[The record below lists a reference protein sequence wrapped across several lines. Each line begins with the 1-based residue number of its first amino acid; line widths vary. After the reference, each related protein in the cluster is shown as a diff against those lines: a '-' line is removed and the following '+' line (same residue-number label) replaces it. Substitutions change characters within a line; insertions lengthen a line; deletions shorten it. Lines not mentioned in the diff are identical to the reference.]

1 MPRPRGSKN
10 KPKDPSATKKPR
22 KAKGAAAAPEAPK
35 TEAAPPASSQSS
47 GATQGFKK
55 PTADQVQRLVK
66 SIVSMGNESRS
77 ISQAVGEK
85 IAKAVENQHFDKKAL
100 GYAKGLYQMA
110 QNRPEAFAIT
120 LPHLLQYIHDLD
132 LVNVANN
139 ARGLPINGED
149 DDGDDGDDDQID
161 LEDAI
166 TDAPDE
172 QPATG
177 ASPRLSIVPG
187 SNAPTAENAADVP
200 RAPRNEDA
208 A

>member
-1 MPRPRGSKN
+1 MGRTKGSTN
-10 KPKDPSATKKPR
+10 KPKDPNAPKKPR
-22 KAKGAAAAPEAPK
+22 KTRAAKAPEAPK
-35 TEAAPPASSQSS
+35 TETRPTSSPASAS
-47 GATQGFKK
+47 GQGFKK

-85 IAKAVENQHFDKKAL
+85 IAKAVETQHFDKKAL

-110 QNRPEAFAIT
+110 QNRPEAFAVT
-120 LPHLLQYIHDLD
+120 LPHLLAYIDDLD

-139 ARGLPINGED
+139 ARGLAINGED
-149 DDGDDGDDDQID
+149 DDGDDPDDGDQVD

-166 TDAPDE
+166 ADAIADAPDE

-187 SNAPTAENAADVP
+187 SNAPTADVP
-200 RAPRNEDA
+200 SAPRNEDA

>member
-1 MPRPRGSKN
+1 
-10 KPKDPSATKKPR
+10 
-22 KAKGAAAAPEAPK
+22 
-35 TEAAPPASSQSS
+35 
-47 GATQGFKK
+47 
-55 PTADQVQRLVK
+55 
-66 SIVSMGNESRS
+66 MGNESRS

-85 IAKAVENQHFDKKAL
+85 IAKAVETQHFDKKAL

-110 QNRPEAFAIT
+110 QNRPEAFAVT
-120 LPHLLQYIHDLD
+120 LPHLLAYIDDLD

-139 ARGLPINGED
+139 ARGLAINGED
-149 DDGDDGDDDQID
+149 DDGDDPDDGDQVD

-166 TDAPDE
+166 ADAPDE

-187 SNAPTAENAADVP
+187 SNAPTADVP
-200 RAPRNEDA
+200 SAPEAESDA